1 LAVYQRE
8 IKKISEKLI
17 QKIENHMGSN
27 IRILNRDYK
36 LSDLLILNQMAI
48 SEGERSI
55 KSWAELLDIGQNET
69 RAAIR
74 RLVSWGDLER
84 KKSSK
89 DSREVLVGMTKRG
102 YQVLE
107 WFNDFEVA
115 LIDFVLRD
123 LTVNE
128 EKAVLKFL
136 SKLNQLTV
144 EKYQEN
150 SPLK

>member
-1 LAVYQRE
+1 MAVYQRE